1 MYLCYDSYICC
12 YTDHFDWQGEGVAY
26 RGRALVE
33 IQTTL
38 GELPE
43 VPVEEINNDDIL
55 RVQVSPPGCI
65 SQLKNTT
72 YLWIAAELLY
82 SLCKQIFYMDLC
94 IILNFLRRNSWDA
107 ENTNSMLHSSMLQWS
122 VLLMLLWNLKSAL
135 VSSITILCYN
145 CLHEL
150 IFMSFSV

>member
-1 MYLCYDSYICC
+1 M
-12 YTDHFDWQGEGVAY
+12 DHFVWQGEGVAY

-43 VPVEEINNDDIL
+43 VPVEDINNDDIL

-94 IILNFLRRNSWDA
+94 NILNFLLRNSWDA

-122 VLLMLLWNLKSAL
+122 VP
-135 VSSITILCYN
+135 
-145 CLHEL
+145 
-150 IFMSFSV
+150 